1 MLIKCKQSAKFI
13 ETYFILLVQIMLNI
27 IPNQR
32 FEVFTPTTQ
41 NLPPL
46 EVFLQSKTWL
56 KKKLT
61 QLDQLILK
69 RCL

>member
-27 IPNQR
+27 IPNQQ

>member
-27 IPNQR
+27 IPNQQ

-46 EVFLQSKTWL
+46 EVKPQLFYN
-56 KKKLT
+56 KKQT
-61 QLDQLILK
+61 FYEIFIGY
-69 RCL
+69 